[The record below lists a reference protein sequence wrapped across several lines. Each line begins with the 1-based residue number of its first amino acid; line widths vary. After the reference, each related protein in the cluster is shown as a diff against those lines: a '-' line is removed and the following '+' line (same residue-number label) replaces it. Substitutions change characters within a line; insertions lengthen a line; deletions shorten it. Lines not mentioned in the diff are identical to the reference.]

1 MVYGEI
7 KMKELAII
15 GIIFIFLV
23 VGLSG
28 CIETDQIEN
37 DKGSGTE
44 SGNDDF
50 ENDTEDGDSMP
61 PIEDIETITI
71 SGVDGVENINYLEK
85 PVKLLVSGIRND
97 ITVTKE
103 TNLVNIIFSG
113 VDNIVRVS
121 RSHSFESVISGIGN
135 EIVYYD

>member
-7 KMKELAII
+7 KMKELAMI